1 MSIDGQRIRSA
12 EPVRTGWPARRILP
26 ATAAVVLLGA
36 VACTSSKPAAANGTS
51 KSSTG
56 SSTAAAGSTSGA
68 AAGGTSAPAGSSPSP
83 SSTDKAPKKDII
95 AGLITF
101 KGKLKFSGAQSVGTS
116 FSAFPGVTSPKSSCA
131 RIGTAGTPVAK
142 GHDQQFTIPSPP
154 EGDTVTIVAKI
165 SPYRGPG
172 TYRKASL
179 VTVGPSITVGSS
191 TYNLRAAAAVV
202 TVTVGANGSGN
213 LAFTQ
218 AAASQSGHPAL
229 SGEIQWTCAVQS

>member
-1 MSIDGQRIRSA
+1 MSNDGQRARSA
-12 EPVRTGWPARRILP
+12 QLVRTGWPARRILP

-51 KSSTG
+51 KSSAG
-56 SSTAAAGSTSGA
+56 SSAAAAGSTSA
-68 AAGGTSAPAGSSPSP
+68 AAGGTSGPAGSSPSP

-101 KGKLKFSGAQSVGTS
+101 KGKLSFSGAQSVGTS

-131 RIGTAGTPVAK
+131 RIGAAGTPVGK
-142 GHDQQFTIPSPP
+142 GRAQQFTIPSPP
-154 EGDTVTIVAKI
+154 EGDNVTIVAKV
-165 SPYRGPG
+165 SPYHGPG

-179 VTVGPSITVGSS
+179 VTVGPSITVGGS

-202 TVTVGANGSGN
+202 TVTVGANGSGD

-218 AAASQSGHPAL
+218 AAASQSGRPAL
-229 SGEIQWTCAVQS
+229 AGEIQWTCAVQS